1 MKQEYL
7 TIKTP
12 GAGEVDEKKSRFIAQ
27 ARHAESAEE
36 AAQLLAATRRENF
49 NARHNCYAYI
59 IGGVSGVGGDE
70 SMTDMD
76 RATASMLSERF
87 SDDGEPSGTAGKPIM
102 EVLRGAA
109 TRKIK
114 SDLAG
119 NSSDK
124 LVLTNSMIIVTRYF
138 GGTLLGT
145 GGLVRAYTA
154 AAKAALE
161 RAVIVRMCLCD
172 VLTITVEYSQL
183 DRILYW
189 LQSEKI
195 THCEPVYTDKVS
207 VEITVPQG
215 ESALRTA
222 ELTEM
227 TTGRAIINKKLSR
240 FTSIS
245 G

>member
-36 AAQLLAATRRENF
+36 AAQFLAATRRENF

-59 IGGVSGVGGDE
+59 IGGV
-70 SMTDMD
+70 
-76 RATASMLSERF
+76 AANERF
-87 SDDGEPSGTAGKPIM
+87 SDDGEPSGTAGKPIL

-109 TRKIK
+109 I
-114 SDLAG
+114 
-119 NSSDK
+119 
-124 LVLTNSMIIVTRYF
+124 TNSMIIVTRYF

-161 RAVIVRMCLCD
+161 RAAIVRMCLCD
-172 VLTITVEYSQL
+172 VLTINVEYPQL
-183 DRILYW
+183 DRVLYW

-195 THCEPVYTDKVS
+195 THGEPVYTDKVS

-227 TTGRAIINKKLSR
+227 TTGRAVINKLSSQ
-240 FTSIS
+240 FTAIS

>member
-27 ARHAESAEE
+27 ACHAESAEE
-36 AAQLLAATRRENF
+36 AAQFRAATRRENF

-59 IGGVSGVGGDE
+59 IGGV
-70 SMTDMD
+70 
-76 RATASMLSERF
+76 AANERF
-87 SDDGEPSGTAGKPIM
+87 SDDGEPSGTAGKPIL

-109 TRKIK
+109 I
-114 SDLAG
+114 
-119 NSSDK
+119 
-124 LVLTNSMIIVTRYF
+124 TNSMIIVTRYF

-161 RAVIVRMCLCD
+161 RAAIVRMCLCD
-172 VLTITVEYSQL
+172 VLTITVEYPQL
-183 DRILYW
+183 DRVLYW

-195 THCEPVYTDKVS
+195 THGEPVYTDKVS

-227 TTGRAIINKKLSR
+227 TTGRAVINKKSSQ
-240 FTSIS
+240 FTAIS

>member
-59 IGGVSGVGGDE
+59 IGGV
-70 SMTDMD
+70 
-76 RATASMLSERF
+76 AANERF
-87 SDDGEPSGTAGKPIM
+87 SDDGEPSGTAGKPIL

-109 TRKIK
+109 I
-114 SDLAG
+114 
-119 NSSDK
+119 
-124 LVLTNSMIIVTRYF
+124 TNSMIIVTRYF

-161 RAVIVRMCLCD
+161 RAAIVRMCLCD
-172 VLTITVEYSQL
+172 VLTINVEYPQL
-183 DRILYW
+183 DRVLYW

-195 THCEPVYTDKVS
+195 THGEPVYTDKVS

-227 TTGRAIINKKLSR
+227 TTGRAVINKLSSQ
-240 FTSIS
+240 FTAIS

>member
-27 ARHAESAEE
+27 ACHAESAEE
-36 AAQLLAATRRENF
+36 AAQFLAATRRENF

-59 IGGVSGVGGDE
+59 IGGV
-70 SMTDMD
+70 
-76 RATASMLSERF
+76 AANERF
-87 SDDGEPSGTAGKPIM
+87 SDDGEPSGTAGKPIL

-109 TRKIK
+109 I
-114 SDLAG
+114 
-119 NSSDK
+119 
-124 LVLTNSMIIVTRYF
+124 TNSMIIVTRYF

-161 RAVIVRMCLCD
+161 RAAIVRMCLCD
-172 VLTITVEYSQL
+172 VLTITVEYPQL
-183 DRILYW
+183 DRVLYW

-195 THCEPVYTDKVS
+195 THGEPVYTDKVS

-227 TTGRAIINKKLSR
+227 TTGRAVINKKSSQ
-240 FTSIS
+240 FTAIS

>member
-27 ARHAESAEE
+27 ACHAESAEE
-36 AAQLLAATRRENF
+36 AAQFLAATRRENF

-59 IGGVSGVGGDE
+59 IGGV
-70 SMTDMD
+70 
-76 RATASMLSERF
+76 AANERF
-87 SDDGEPSGTAGKPIM
+87 SDDGEPSGTAGKPIL

-109 TRKIK
+109 I
-114 SDLAG
+114 
-119 NSSDK
+119 
-124 LVLTNSMIIVTRYF
+124 TNSMIIVTRYF

-215 ESALRTA
+215 ESALRTG

-227 TTGRAIINKKLSR
+227 TTGQAIINKKLSR

>member
-27 ARHAESAEE
+27 ACHAESAEE
-36 AAQLLAATRRENF
+36 AAAHLAATRKENF

-59 IGGVSGVGGDE
+59 IGGV
-70 SMTDMD
+70 
-76 RATASMLSERF
+76 AANERF
-87 SDDGEPSGTAGKPIM
+87 SDDGEPSGTAGKPIL

-109 TRKIK
+109 I
-114 SDLAG
+114 
-119 NSSDK
+119 
-124 LVLTNSMIIVTRYF
+124 TNSMIIVTRYF

-215 ESALRTA
+215 ESALRTG

-227 TTGRAIINKKLSR
+227 TTGQAIINKKLSR